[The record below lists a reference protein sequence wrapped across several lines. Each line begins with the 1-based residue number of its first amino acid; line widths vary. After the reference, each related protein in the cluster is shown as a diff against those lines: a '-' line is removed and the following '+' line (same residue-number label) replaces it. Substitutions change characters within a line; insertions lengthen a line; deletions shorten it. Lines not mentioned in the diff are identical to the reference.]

1 MNDSQTHL
9 HSENF
14 DLCRICL
21 LEPESNR
28 DIKFFHI
35 FSPNNDGLVL
45 SETIMEFLDLIV
57 SEYTKIINFLTL
69 F

>member
-1 MNDSQTHL
+1 MDKTNHSQMHL

-28 DIKFFHI
+28 HIKFVHI
-35 FSPNNDGLVL
+35 FSRKNKEIKLQEHIKELLNIQVCIYLK
-45 SETIMEFLDLIV
+45 
-57 SEYTKIINFLTL
+57 KIY
-69 F
+69 